1 MPRSIILRPPG
12 GASGVKCCRYTAR
25 EKIAIVSK
33 IRRIKRE
40 TSCSYCKAAVLIGVS
55 YTLVFRWHA
64 LREHFNNIDIKKL
77 PHYSDYQGHC
87 GQLESVKEEL
97 LAWIFERR
105 EMGLVVSTLS
115 VIIKACCLLPLME
128 KKTALARY
136 FVTRCFLKKTLNCI
150 PHVDEGV
157 AASPR

>member
-1 MPRSIILRPPG
+1 MARTLTSPSTFPFFPFDFIIMLLIVMPRSIILRPPG
-12 GASGVKCCRYTAR
+12 GASGVKHCHYIAR

-33 IRRIKRE
+33 IRHIKRE

-64 LREHFNNIDIKKL
+64 LHEHFNNIDIKKL
-77 PHYSDYQGHC
+77 PCYSDYQGHC

-128 KKTALARY
+128 KKTALAR
-136 FVTRCFLKKTLNCI
+136 
-150 PHVDEGV
+150 
-157 AASPR
+157 